1 MELNFEEMNN
11 LDNQQNLNSNS
22 YNIKQNDKNE
32 YKYWEQAK
40 KEIPKKKK
48 VSFDDILN
56 NMNLVV
62 NQDGVLQ
69 YMRPLQ
75 EEPPY
80 YQNQNYQNQN
90 YQNQNYQTQNYQQKE
105 PIQNMKNSNA
115 QPIDP
120 SVKHSYIYNKYFSDY
135 KDNNVPQQGPRRPQT
150 IAELKQ
156 ILRDDKIREIQ
167 HKIRISQI
175 KSKKMLFTNVHVT
188 NVRGIQTTKNNLRSL
203 SFK

>member
-11 LDNQQNLNSNS
+11 LD
-22 YNIKQNDKNE
+22 NIKQNDKNE
-32 YKYWEQAK
+32 YKYWEQPK

-75 EEPPY
+75 EEPQY
-80 YQNQNYQNQN
+80 YQQE
-90 YQNQNYQTQNYQQKE
+90 YQTQNYPQQQ
-105 PIQNMKNSNA
+105 PIQNIKNNNA
-115 QPIDP
+115 TPLDP
-120 SVKHSYIYNKYFSDY
+120 SVKHSYIYNKYFKDY
-135 KDNNVPQQGPRRPQT
+135 KDNNVPQQGPRRPKT
-150 IAELKQ
+150 IEELKQ
-156 ILRDDKIREIQ
+156 MLRDDKIREIQ
-167 HKIRISQI
+167 QKIRLSQI
-175 KSKKMLFTNVHVT
+175 KSKKMLFTNV
-188 NVRGIQTTKNNLRSL
+188 NRIQSTKNNLRTL